1 MFLYQIDEVVT
12 GNRVHFGKKYGRLV
26 FPVHNLNRNGLTI
39 EVYHSSYSSLC
50 YSNTLS
56 MYKMPLST
64 AHWFLDLHLNI
75 QQHNN
80 IISTVINQFLFSA
93 NIVAYNNY
101 NSSMFLVHC
110 CYQMIFPMIHIT
122 FQSSI
127 RSLVI
132 KKWYSL
138 KSFKNLCLETYHRNI
153 SLTKIIYPCIMI
165 FRSLLWD
172 MIKGFESFSSFLCSF
187 F

>member
-1 MFLYQIDEVVT
+1 M
-12 GNRVHFGKKYGRLV
+12 
-26 FPVHNLNRNGLTI
+26 NRNGLTI

-50 YSNTLS
+50 CSNTLS

-80 IISTVINQFLFSA
+80 IISTVINQLLISISRIFCF
-93 NIVAYNNY
+93 
-101 NSSMFLVHC
+101 
-110 CYQMIFPMIHIT
+110 YQMIFLMIHIMIHIP

>member
-1 MFLYQIDEVVT
+1 MQIMFLYQIDEVVT

-50 YSNTLS
+50 CSNTLS

-64 AHWFLDLHLNI
+64 AHWFPDLHLNI

-80 IISTVINQFLFSA
+80 IISTVINQFLFST

-101 NSSMFLVHC
+101 NFSYIAFIGDISYDTYNISEFH
-110 CYQMIFPMIHIT
+110 QIISNQEMIFLKK
-122 FQSSI
+122 FQK
-127 RSLVI
+127 LVSGNLPQKYFI
-132 KKWYSL
+132 NENYISMYNDIQI
-138 KSFKNLCLETYHRNI
+138 SFVRYDQRI
-153 SLTKIIYPCIMI
+153 
-165 FRSLLWD
+165 
-172 MIKGFESFSSFLCSF
+172 
-187 F
+187 